1 MDTSEYMP
9 MFLAEAREHLEQL
22 NLAIVRLEEDPADQ
36 GTVEEIFRIAHSF
49 KGMSATMGFAKV
61 AELTHNMEDVF
72 ELLRQRA
79 GGLPPEAIDTVFA
92 CLDALS
98 AATDSIETGG
108 QEELD
113 PAPLV
118 KRLRS
123 LVRPRTP
130 EQEVARN
137 GGFDEPSR
145 AAVDAAR
152 AAGARVLRIR
162 IALTPDVMMPA
173 VRAHMVLAA
182 LSDHGDVLGSM
193 PAPQG
198 LEQFQ
203 GREVEAWVASD
214 HEDATIIEN
223 VGGVSEVDT
232 VTVTDVTM
240 PDAPAAPA
248 PIAPEAAPAPAAA
261 EPAAPVDGPV
271 AAEEAAPSTVAVQPT
286 LVPDPGSAAPAAAAP
301 APAAAAP
308 APAAPAPAAP
318 APAAPAK
325 AAAEKTSDP
334 NKATRTVRVDAERL
348 DALMHSMGELVIHR
362 TAVEALTASLE
373 VEGLQQAVQ
382 ELTRSSQALQAMVM
396 QVRMIPV
403 DVVFLRFPRLIRD
416 LSTKL
421 GKEVKLELIGS
432 ETELDRTVVDA
443 LGDPLVHLVRNA
455 VDHGLELPD
464 ARVAA
469 GKPRHGTIEIAAR
482 HAGGSVVIE
491 VRDDGN
497 GISPQAIANK
507 ALSLGMIDED
517 AAANIDMRGAVELLF
532 TSGFSTAETT
542 SDISGRGV
550 GMDAVREKIRQ
561 LGGEVV
567 IDSTPGLGT
576 NAQIRLPLTLAIVS
590 ALQVDVSGAPFAIP
604 LDRIERTLRLAEQT
618 VRSVAGRQ
626 MLVLEDGVLPLLD
639 GAEVF
644 RRDTI
649 AEHEF
654 VVIIRA
660 QDRRMALAVDDLVG
674 QRELVTRPL
683 PEIVSNGEPVSG
695 GAALADGRIALIVDC
710 DALAAENG
718 AARGFATNE
727 STGRATALAA

>member
-9 MFLAEAREHLEQL
+9 MFVAESREHLEQL
-22 NLAIVRLEEDPADQ
+22 NLAIVRLEEDPKDRL
-36 GTVEEIFRIAHSF
+36 TVEEIFRIAHSL
-49 KGMSATMGFAKV
+49 KGMSATMGFSAV
-61 AELTHNMEDVF
+61 AELTHEMEDVF
-72 ELLRQRA
+72 ELLRQRTN
-79 GGLPPEAIDTVFA
+79 GLPVEAIDTVFA

-98 AATDSIETGG
+98 AAVEAIETDGD
-108 QEELD
+108 EALD

-118 KRLRS
+118 TRLRS

-130 EQEVARN
+130 EQEMARS
-137 GGFDEPSR
+137 GAVDPLDHAAIR
-145 AAVDAAR
+145 AAQE
-152 AAGARVLRIR
+152 AGARVLHVR
-162 IALTPDVMMPA
+162 ATLTEEVLMPA

-182 LSDHGDVLGSM
+182 LTDHGEVLLSA
-193 PAPQG
+193 PAPDVV
-198 LEQFQ
+198 EQFQ
-203 GREVEAWVASD
+203 GRDIEAWIASD
-214 HEDATIIEN
+214 HEDETIAET
-223 VGGVSEVDT
+223 VRQVSEVFVVLVDEVAKPT
-232 VTVTDVTM
+232 
-240 PDAPAAPA
+240 APVVEVEPPA
-248 PIAPEAAPAPAAA
+248 PDVPAAA
-261 EPAAPVDGPV
+261 
-271 AAEEAAPSTVAVQPT
+271 
-286 LVPDPGSAAPAAAAP
+286 
-301 APAAAAP
+301 
-308 APAAPAPAAP
+308 APAAPAPAA
-318 APAAPAK
+318 APAH
-325 AAAEKTSDP
+325 AATKTTQ
-334 NKATRTVRVDAERL
+334 TRTVRVDAERL

-362 TAVEALTASLE
+362 TAVEALTANLE
-373 VEGLQQAVQ
+373 IEGLQQAVQ

-421 GKEVKLELIGS
+421 GKEVKLELVGS

-455 VDHGLELPD
+455 VDHGLERPED
-464 ARVAA
+464 RIAA
-469 GKPRHGTIEIAAR
+469 GKPRQGTLEIAAR

-497 GISPQAIANK
+497 GIDPHAIARK
-507 ALSLGMIDED
+507 ALSLGMIDEE
-517 AAANIDMRGAVELLF
+517 AAAAIDMRGAVELLF

-567 IDSTPGLGT
+567 IDSTPGTGT
-576 NAQIRLPLTLAIVS
+576 LAQIRLPLTLAIVS

-604 LDRIERTLRLAEQT
+604 LDRIERTLRLGEQT

-639 GAEVF
+639 GAKVF
-644 RRDTI
+644 RREL
-649 AEHEF
+649 AGEHEF
-654 VVIIRA
+654 VVIIRT
-660 QDRRMALAVDDLVG
+660 QDRRFALAVDDLVG

-683 PEIVSNGEPVSG
+683 PAIVSDGEPVSG

-710 DALAAENG
+710 DALAAG
-718 AARGFATNE
+718 FSAAPAI
-727 STGRATALAA
+727 SLAA

>member
-22 NLAIVRLEEDPADQ
+22 NLVIVRLEEDPKDQ
-36 GTVEEIFRIAHSF
+36 ATVEEIFRIAHSF
-49 KGMSATMGFAKV
+49 KGMSATMGFAKI

-72 ELLRQRA
+72 ELLRQRTN
-79 GGLPPEAIDTVFA
+79 GLPSEAIDTVFA

-98 AATDSIETGG
+98 AATDSIETNG

-130 EQEVARN
+130 EQEVQRA
-137 GGFDEPSR
+137 GGIDAPNH
-145 AAVDAAR
+145 AAVQAAR
-152 AAGARVLRIR
+152 DAGARVLRIR
-162 IALTPDVMMPA
+162 VELTEDVMMPA

-193 PAPQG
+193 PAPEG
-198 LEQFQ
+198 LEQFS
-203 GREVEAWVASD
+203 GREIDAWVASD
-214 HEDATIIEN
+214 HEDETISQNLSAI
-223 VGGVSEVDT
+223 SEVAT
-232 VTVTDVTM
+232 VRVTDVTK
-240 PDAPAAPA
+240 PDAPA
-248 PIAPEAAPAPAAA
+248 EA
-261 EPAAPVDGPV
+261 
-271 AAEEAAPSTVAVQPT
+271 T
-286 LVPDPGSAAPAAAAP
+286 
-301 APAAAAP
+301 
-308 APAAPAPAAP
+308 PAAPAMPTVTALEAVEAVPEPVDPSPAPVSESPVPTHA

-325 AAAEKTSDP
+325 AAPATAEATPVKAAPAKTAADKTADA

-362 TAVEALTASLE
+362 TAVEALTANLE

-455 VDHGLELPD
+455 IDHGLESPD
-464 ARVAA
+464 DRVAA
-469 GKPRHGTIEIAAR
+469 GKSRQGTIQIAAR
-482 HAGGSVVIE
+482 HAGGSVIIE

-497 GISPQAIANK
+497 GIDPKAVAKK

-517 AAANIDMRGAVELLF
+517 AAENIDMRGAVELLF

-567 IDSTPGLGT
+567 IESTPGQGT
-576 NAQIRLPLTLAIVS
+576 TAQIRLPLTLAIVS
-590 ALQVDVSGAPFAIP
+590 ALQVDVSGVPFAIP
-604 LDRIERTLRLAEQT
+604 LDRIERTLRLSEQT
-618 VRSVAGRQ
+618 VRSVAGKQ

-644 RRDTI
+644 RRDT
-649 AEHEF
+649 AGEHEF

-660 QDRRMALAVDDLVG
+660 QDKRLALAVDDLVG

-683 PEIVSNGEPVSG
+683 PEIVSDGEPVSG

-710 DALAAENG
+710 DALAADNTGSRG
-718 AARGFATNE
+718 AAV
-727 STGRATALAA
+727 AAIAA

>member
-22 NLAIVRLEEDPADQ
+22 NLAIVRLEEDPKDQ
-36 GTVEEIFRIAHSF
+36 STVEEIFRIAHSF
-49 KGMSATMGFAKV
+49 KGMSATMGFAKI

-72 ELLRQRA
+72 ELLRQRTN
-79 GGLPPEAIDTVFA
+79 GLPSEAIDTVFA
-92 CLDALS
+92 CLDALL
-98 AATDSIETGG
+98 AATESIESDG
-108 QEELD
+108 EEDLD

-130 EQEVARN
+130 EQEMARVGGVA
-137 GGFDEPSR
+137 EPNH
-145 AAVDAAR
+145 AAVQAAR
-152 AAGARVLRIR
+152 EAGARVLRIR
-162 IALTPDVMMPA
+162 VALVEDVMMPA

-182 LSDHGDVLGSM
+182 LSDHGELLGSM
-193 PAPQG
+193 PENDA

-203 GREVEAWVASD
+203 GREIDAWVASD
-214 HEDATIIEN
+214 HEDGPIVQNLGAI
-223 VGGVSEVDT
+223 SEVAS
-232 VTVTDVTM
+232 VVVADVTA
-240 PDAPAAPA
+240 PGAPASLEPAPASPAQPAAPA
-248 PIAPEAAPAPAAA
+248 VPAPNAT
-261 EPAAPVDGPV
+261 ETED
-271 AAEEAAPSTVAVQPT
+271 Q
-286 LVPDPGSAAPAAAAP
+286 P
-301 APAAAAP
+301 APDEKP
-308 APAAPAPAAP
+308 APAAPSPEAAPDKPAADHS
-318 APAAPAK
+318 A
-325 AAAEKTSDP
+325 
-334 NKATRTVRVDAERL
+334 KATRTVRVDAERL
-348 DALMHSMGELVIHR
+348 DQLMHSMGELVIHR
-362 TAVEALTASLE
+362 TAVEALTANLE
-373 VEGLQQAVQ
+373 VDGLQQAVQ

-455 VDHGLELPD
+455 VDHGLERPEDRL
-464 ARVAA
+464 AA
-469 GKPRHGTIEIAAR
+469 GKPRHGTIQIAAR

-497 GISPQAIANK
+497 GIDPQAVARK
-507 ALSLGMIDED
+507 ALSLGMIDEE
-517 AAANIDMRGAVELLF
+517 AAAAIDMRGAVELLF

-550 GMDAVREKIRQ
+550 GMDAVRAKIRQ

-567 IDSTPGLGT
+567 IDSTSGQGT
-576 NAQIRLPLTLAIVS
+576 TAQIRLPLTLAIVS
-590 ALQVDVSGAPFAIP
+590 ALQVDVSGVPFAIP

-618 VRSVAGRQ
+618 VRSVAGKQ

-644 RRDTI
+644 RRDT
-649 AEHEF
+649 ADEHEF

-660 QDRRMALAVDDLVG
+660 GDRRLALAVDDLVG

-683 PEIVSNGEPVSG
+683 PEIVSHGEPVSG

-710 DALAAENG
+710 DALTAESG
-718 AARGFATNE
+718 TARGFATTE
-727 STGRATALAA
+727 SGRSTASSTPVGLAA

>member
-22 NLAIVRLEEDPADQ
+22 NLVIVRLEENPKDQ
-36 GTVEEIFRIAHSF
+36 ATVEEIFRIAHSF
-49 KGMSATMGFAKV
+49 KGMSATMGFAKI

-72 ELLRQRA
+72 ELLRQRTS
-79 GGLPPEAIDTVFA
+79 GLPSEAIDTVFA

-98 AATDSIETGG
+98 AATDSIEADG
-108 QEELD
+108 EEDLD

-130 EQEVARN
+130 EQEVERA
-137 GGFDEPSR
+137 GGIDAPNH
-145 AAVDAAR
+145 AAVQAAR
-152 AAGARVLRIR
+152 EAGARVLRVR
-162 IALTPDVMMPA
+162 VDLTEDVQMPA

-193 PAPQG
+193 PAPDG
-198 LEQFQ
+198 LEQFS
-203 GREVEAWVASD
+203 GREIDAWVASD
-214 HEDATIIEN
+214 HEDETIVQDLGSI
-223 VGGVSEVDT
+223 SEVAT
-232 VTVTDVTM
+232 VTVTDVTQ
-240 PDAPAAPA
+240 PDAAPA
-248 PIAPEAAPAPAAA
+248 PDTTPAPVADATPAPVADATRAPVADTTPEPVAELAPAPAA
-261 EPAAPVDGPV
+261 E
-271 AAEEAAPSTVAVQPT
+271 
-286 LVPDPGSAAPAAAAP
+286 APAKTSGP
-301 APAAAAP
+301 APAATP
-308 APAAPAPAAP
+308 AP
-318 APAAPAK
+318 APAK
-325 AAAEKTSDP
+325 AAADKPAEA

-362 TAVEALTASLE
+362 TAVEALTANLE
-373 VEGLQQAVQ
+373 VEGLQHAVQ

-455 VDHGLELPD
+455 IDHGLESPD
-464 ARVAA
+464 DRIAA
-469 GKPRHGTIEIAAR
+469 GKTRQGTIQIAAR

-497 GISPQAIANK
+497 GINPNAVARK

-567 IDSTPGLGT
+567 IDSTPGQGT
-576 NAQIRLPLTLAIVS
+576 TAQIRLPLTLAIVS
-590 ALQVDVSGAPFAIP
+590 ALQVDVSGVPFAIP
-604 LDRIERTLRLAEQT
+604 LDRIERTLRLAEQI
-618 VRSVAGRQ
+618 VRSVAGKQ

-644 RRDTI
+644 RRDTVG
-649 AEHEF
+649 EHEF

-660 QDRRMALAVDDLVG
+660 QDKRLALAVDDLVG

-683 PEIVSNGEPVSG
+683 PEIVSDGEPVSG

-710 DALAAENG
+710 DALAADNTGSRG
-718 AARGFATNE
+718 AAV
-727 STGRATALAA
+727 AAIAA

>member
-22 NLAIVRLEEDPADQ
+22 NLVIVRLEEDPKDQ
-36 GTVEEIFRIAHSF
+36 ATVEEIFRIAHSF
-49 KGMSATMGFAKV
+49 KGMSATMGFAKI

-72 ELLRQRA
+72 ELLRQRTS
-79 GGLPPEAIDTVFA
+79 GLPSEAIDTVFA

-98 AATDSIETGG
+98 AATDAIETDG

-130 EQEVARN
+130 EQEVQRA
-137 GGFDEPSR
+137 GGIDAPNH
-145 AAVDAAR
+145 AAVQAAR
-152 AAGARVLRIR
+152 EAGARVLRVR
-162 IALTPDVMMPA
+162 VDLTEDVMMPA

-193 PAPQG
+193 PAPEG
-198 LEQFQ
+198 LEQFA
-203 GREVEAWVASD
+203 GREIDAWVASD
-214 HEDATIIEN
+214 HEDATITEN
-223 VGGVSEVDT
+223 LGSISEVAT
-232 VTVTDVTM
+232 VTVTDVTK
-240 PDAPAAPA
+240 PDTPP
-248 PIAPEAAPAPAAA
+248 APEAVAKPTPEPAEAPAPA
-261 EPAAPVDGPV
+261 PV
-271 AAEEAAPSTVAVQPT
+271 AE
-286 LVPDPGSAAPAAAAP
+286 APAETIVP
-301 APAAAAP
+301 APAATP
-308 APAAPAPAAP
+308 
-318 APAAPAK
+318 APAK
-325 AAAEKTSDP
+325 AAADKPADA

-362 TAVEALTASLE
+362 TAVEALTANLE

-455 VDHGLELPD
+455 IDHGLESPD
-464 ARVAA
+464 DRIAA
-469 GKPRHGTIEIAAR
+469 GKTRQGTIQIAAR

-497 GISPQAIANK
+497 GINPKAVAKK

-567 IDSTPGLGT
+567 IESTPGQGT
-576 NAQIRLPLTLAIVS
+576 TAQIRLPLTLAIVS
-590 ALQVDVSGAPFAIP
+590 ALQVDVSGVPFAIP
-604 LDRIERTLRLAEQT
+604 LDRIERTLRLSEQT

-644 RRDTI
+644 RRDTVG
-649 AEHEF
+649 EHEF

-660 QDRRMALAVDDLVG
+660 QDKRLALAVDDLVG

-683 PEIVSNGEPVSG
+683 PEIVSDGEPVSG

-710 DALAAENG
+710 DALAADNTASRG
-718 AARGFATNE
+718 AAV
-727 STGRATALAA
+727 AAIAA

>member
-22 NLAIVRLEEDPADQ
+22 NLVIVRLEDDPKDQ
-36 GTVEEIFRIAHSF
+36 ATVEEIFRIAHSF
-49 KGMSATMGFAKV
+49 KGMSATMGFAKI

-72 ELLRQRA
+72 ELLRQRTN
-79 GGLPPEAIDTVFA
+79 GLPSEAIDTVFA

-130 EQEVARN
+130 EQEVERA
-137 GGFDEPSR
+137 GGIDAPNH
-145 AAVDAAR
+145 AAVQAAQE
-152 AAGARVLRIR
+152 AGARVLRVR
-162 IALTPDVMMPA
+162 VDLTEDVMMPA

-193 PAPQG
+193 PAPEG
-198 LEQFQ
+198 LEQFS
-203 GREVEAWVASD
+203 GREIDAWVASD
-214 HEDATIIEN
+214 HEDETIIQN
-223 VGGVSEVDT
+223 LGAISEVAT
-232 VTVTDVTM
+232 VTVTDVSR

-248 PIAPEAAPAPAAA
+248 
-261 EPAAPVDGPV
+261 
-271 AAEEAAPSTVAVQPT
+271 Q
-286 LVPDPGSAAPAAAAP
+286 AAAP
-301 APAAAAP
+301 APAVEPSEPARAADSPAPAAQAPQP
-308 APAAPAPAAP
+308 APAAPAPA
-318 APAAPAK
+318 PAK
-325 AAAEKTSDP
+325 AAADKPADA

-362 TAVEALTASLE
+362 TAVEALTANLE

-421 GKEVKLELIGS
+421 GKEVKLDLVGS

-455 VDHGLELPD
+455 LDHGLESPD
-464 ARVAA
+464 DRIAA
-469 GKPRHGTIEIAAR
+469 GKPRQGTLQIAAR
-482 HAGGSVVIE
+482 HAGGSVIIE

-497 GISPQAIANK
+497 GINPAAVAKK

-567 IDSTPGLGT
+567 IESTPGQGT
-576 NAQIRLPLTLAIVS
+576 TAQIRLPLTLAIVS
-590 ALQVDVSGAPFAIP
+590 ALQVDVSGVPFAIP

-618 VRSVAGRQ
+618 VRSVAGKQ

-644 RRDTI
+644 RRDTVG
-649 AEHEF
+649 EHEF

-660 QDRRMALAVDDLVG
+660 QDKRLALAVDDLVG

-683 PEIVSNGEPVSG
+683 PEIVSDGEPVSG

-710 DALAAENG
+710 DALAADNSGSRG
-718 AARGFATNE
+718 AAV
-727 STGRATALAA
+727 AAIAA